1 MTLKPGSFDD
11 FLGSMA
17 AAMEEA
23 FKEEWQNAKSTPL
36 SETGEDDRKILFAAI
51 SKGVVRHLKQN
62 AGAAFKIAVQ
72 TTQTNAVLMES
83 DNPAGISVSGGG
95 TVAAGAADVRQKNTG
110 ANMVVTVGQG
120 TITEVLTDE

>member
-11 FLGSMA
+11 FVGSMA

-23 FKEEWQNAKSTPL
+23 FKDEWQNAKSTPL
-36 SETGEDDRKILFAAI
+36 SEAGEDDRKILFAAI
-51 SKGVVRHLKQN
+51 SRGVVRHLKQN

-72 TTQTNAVLMES
+72 TTQTNAVLMDS
-83 DNPAGISVSGGG
+83 DNPAGISVSGG
-95 TVAAGAADVRQKNTG
+95 TVAAGAADVRQKDAA
-110 ANMVVTVGQG
+110 ANMIVTVGQG